1 MDVSIT
7 IWGLVV
13 ALTLFTAVGV
23 AMFVIAL
30 RPTARN
36 RDGAPS
42 GGSAAPAGEAGFGG
56 AMRRYVGPVSPDLA
70 LLTAPRRVLLEFV
83 SALCGFPGFGWLA
96 STRVSIGLPLL
107 CIAPAI
113 IYGGYPVYLA
123 MTGHLL
129 DSPYVAIQY
138 LPAVALVSASC
149 LAFAEFRARRS
160 Q

>member
-7 IWGLVV
+7 IWGLVA
-13 ALTLFTAVGV
+13 ALTLFTIVGV

-30 RPTARN
+30 RPNSREGITAPP
-36 RDGAPS
+36 GKSAS
-42 GGSAAPAGEAGFGG
+42 KGGTGFGP

-96 STRVSIGLPLL
+96 STRVSIGLPML
-107 CIAPAI
+107 CVAPAI

-123 MTGHLL
+123 MTGHLI

-149 LAFAEFRARRS
+149 LAFAEYRARRS
-160 Q
+160 R